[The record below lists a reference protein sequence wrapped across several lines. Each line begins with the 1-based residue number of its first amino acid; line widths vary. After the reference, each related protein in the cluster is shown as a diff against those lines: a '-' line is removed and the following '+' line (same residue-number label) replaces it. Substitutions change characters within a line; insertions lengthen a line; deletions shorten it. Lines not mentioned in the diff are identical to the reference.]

1 MVEMAAAFDGL
12 KAQIASLE
20 GRLAELTSNANAI
33 TPNNAFSNWPNGF
46 VETELQARPP
56 YLHYP
61 QYCQSFADC
70 GHSSYLPAA

>member
-20 GRLAELTSNANAI
+20 GRLAELTSNADAI
-33 TPNNAFSNWPNGF
+33 TPDNAFYNWPTGF
-46 VETELQARPP
+46 VDTELQARPP
-56 YLHYP
+56 YPPYP